1 MPQSAIDPATQTAH
15 LQDLC
20 QKLSRLGSIPSQT
33 GWKQFLG
40 EGSIETITAAAPWD
54 NWPEGT
60 MNDRGHIAWDQ
71 GRQVLWLVRELR
83 LPAQEGGYDL
93 RGLEAKLAL
102 MWWAEAAQIFVN
114 GHLVQEGDLFDCSA
128 RILLTEATQGGEVF
142 QIAVRLVSPGH
153 DPGALVKTEL
163 QFEIGADRPVES
175 LEADQQPEPQ
185 FIAQEFL
192 TLLHYA
198 PQNPQILQDLTQA
211 LAPLPDLL
219 TQLQAAQ
226 TTTATLQ
233 HFLAQTRQS
242 LLPWSDFLKER
253 SISLL
258 GHAHLDL
265 AWLWPIAE
273 TWEVAERTFRSV
285 LNLQKTFPELIFG
298 HSSPA
303 LYAWFQ
309 KHRSDLFAEVQA
321 GFQAGTWEAIAG
333 LWVEPDAVVSGGEAL
348 VRQVLYG
355 QRYVEQELGQ
365 INRVAW
371 LPDTFGFGWQ
381 LPQILRQ
388 GGVDWFLTQK
398 LTWNDTTSFPHA
410 LFHWQSPDGT
420 EIQAMM
426 TASIGKGVDPLEMVT
441 AAAQWEQKTGLKL
454 SLWLPG
460 VGDHGGGPTR
470 DMLEQV
476 RRWQRSPLFPYLQWT
491 KLHDYL
497 DEISQGLEINQ
508 NPATLTASTPLTSPS
523 AASASPEVPQS
534 LESLKSLEA
543 PEASKSTAP
552 IPPQSLPLPRWS
564 QDLYLELHRG
574 CYTTH
579 GDQKRYNRQAEHQL
593 YEAELWA
600 SCATLLT
607 KSTYP
612 KAELETAWKRVLF
625 NQFHDILPGSSIPEV
640 YETANPYWEAAL
652 ATAATV
658 KARSLQQLAQSI
670 ALADRPHPEAQPW
683 LVFNALAWDR
693 TAVIELPVP
702 ISPEITSFRVYNP
715 QSQALPTQISEQH
728 TLLVLTTVPA
738 LGYTLLWVSP
748 DRSPLDPTQPQT
760 PPNSSP
766 CTWNPQNLTLSNEF
780 LEVTL
785 DPRTGEIAAIWDRQL
800 GQDLLYAPGNQFQ
813 FFRDRGQYWDA
824 WNIDPNYEQNPL
836 ESATLVSLTALET
849 GPLRVKVRGVWQ
861 FNQSRIVQDYCLEQ
875 RSPQLQLITT
885 VEWQETQV
893 LWKVAF
899 PLEIGS
905 TTKIPPANSQNSDHS
920 PEEPD
925 NSLEFTTEIACGAMQ
940 RSLNPQTPQEQA
952 QWEVPIHRWADLS
965 RVGPEPQGAKD
976 GAGNP
981 GNAPRSTESWGVSL
995 LNDCKYGCD
1004 AQETPQGSQ
1013 LRLTLLRS
1021 PLWPNPHADRGQHQ
1035 FTYALYSHGGN
1046 WQGGQTV
1053 QQGYNLNQPLTAINL
1068 ASIGENSP
1076 SPAQIL
1082 PQSGS
1087 LLRITVGDSTG
1098 DRPDRSNL
1106 VNPGDQDNP
1115 SNPSSPGNPSNPPQ
1129 PVTWIPMAFKQQED
1143 HPNQWILRG
1152 YESEG
1157 QQKQLQFTGLLL
1169 EMGLL
1174 TRSGVVN
1181 GLELDLNPQDLSPQ

>member
-1 MPQSAIDPATQTAH
+1 MPQSATDSATQTAY

-20 QKLSRLGSIPSQT
+20 QKLSRLSSIPYQT
-33 GWKQFLG
+33 GWRQFLG

-60 MNDRGHIAWDQ
+60 INDRGHIAWDQ

-83 LPAQEGGYDL
+83 LPSQQGGYDL

-102 MWWAEAAQIFVN
+102 LWWAEAVQIFVN
-114 GHLVQEGDLFDCSA
+114 GRLVQDGDLFDCSA
-128 RILLTEATQGGEVF
+128 RILLTDATQGGEVF

-175 LEADQQPEPQ
+175 LEPDQQPEPQ

-233 HFLAQTRQS
+233 HCLAQTRQS
-242 LLPWSDFLKER
+242 LLPWSAFLKER
-253 SISLL
+253 SICLL

-285 LNLQKTFPELIFG
+285 LDLQKTFPELVFG

-309 KHRSDLFAEVQA
+309 KHRSDLFTEVQA
-321 GFQAGTWEAIAG
+321 GFKAETWEAIAG
-333 LWVEPDAVVSGGEAL
+333 LWVEPDAVLSGGEAL

-355 QRYVEQELGQ
+355 QRYVERELGQ

-398 LTWNDTTSFPHA
+398 LTWNDSNSFPHA
-410 LFHWQSPDGT
+410 LFHWQAPDGT
-420 EIQAMM
+420 AIQAMM
-426 TASIGKGVDPLEMVT
+426 TASIGKGVDPLDMVT
-441 AAAQWEQKTGLKL
+441 AAAAWEQKTGLKL

-476 RRWQRSPLFPYLQWT
+476 RRWQRSPLFPRLQWT
-491 KLHDYL
+491 KLHHYL
-497 DEISQGLEINQ
+497 DEISQILGIN
-508 NPATLTASTPLTSPS
+508 STSPTLAQFS
-523 AASASPEVPQS
+523 
-534 LESLKSLEA
+534 
-543 PEASKSTAP
+543 
-552 IPPQSLPLPRWS
+552 PLPRWS

-607 KSTYP
+607 QSTYP
-612 KAELETAWKRVLF
+612 QAELETAWKRVLF

-658 KARSLQQLAQSI
+658 KDRSLQQLAQSI

-693 TAVIELPVP
+693 TAVIELPVQ
-702 ISPEITSFRVYNP
+702 ISPETSHFQVYTPEN
-715 QSQALPTQISEQH
+715 QALPPWAGLAPKCFWRSAQPKRCISGK
-728 TLLVLTTVPA
+728 TL
-738 LGYTLLWVSP
+738 
-748 DRSPLDPTQPQT
+748 
-760 PPNSSP
+760 
-766 CTWNPQNLTLSNEF
+766 
-780 LEVTL
+780 
-785 DPRTGEIAAIWDRQL
+785 
-800 GQDLLYAPGNQFQ
+800 
-813 FFRDRGQYWDA
+813 
-824 WNIDPNYEQNPL
+824 
-836 ESATLVSLTALET
+836 
-849 GPLRVKVRGVWQ
+849 
-861 FNQSRIVQDYCLEQ
+861 
-875 RSPQLQLITT
+875 
-885 VEWQETQV
+885 
-893 LWKVAF
+893 
-899 PLEIGS
+899 
-905 TTKIPPANSQNSDHS
+905 
-920 PEEPD
+920 
-925 NSLEFTTEIACGAMQ
+925 
-940 RSLNPQTPQEQA
+940 
-952 QWEVPIHRWADLS
+952 
-965 RVGPEPQGAKD
+965 
-976 GAGNP
+976 
-981 GNAPRSTESWGVSL
+981 
-995 LNDCKYGCD
+995 
-1004 AQETPQGSQ
+1004 
-1013 LRLTLLRS
+1013 
-1021 PLWPNPHADRGQHQ
+1021 
-1035 FTYALYSHGGN
+1035 
-1046 WQGGQTV
+1046 
-1053 QQGYNLNQPLTAINL
+1053 
-1068 ASIGENSP
+1068 
-1076 SPAQIL
+1076 
-1082 PQSGS
+1082 
-1087 LLRITVGDSTG
+1087 
-1098 DRPDRSNL
+1098 
-1106 VNPGDQDNP
+1106 
-1115 SNPSSPGNPSNPPQ
+1115 
-1129 PVTWIPMAFKQQED
+1129 
-1143 HPNQWILRG
+1143 
-1152 YESEG
+1152 
-1157 QQKQLQFTGLLL
+1157 
-1169 EMGLL
+1169 
-1174 TRSGVVN
+1174 
-1181 GLELDLNPQDLSPQ
+1181 